1 MNEVIFVFCDD
12 WQAIYINGELKIEGH
27 EITAWDA
34 LKLNLQWSTLKEVE
48 VDQEWAEIDGFPE
61 RYNEIPKSAIIED
74 ILVHEIVDGNIL
86 CITTKK
92 I

>member
-34 LKLNLQWSTLKEVE
+34 LKLNLQWSILKEVE
-48 VDQEWAEIDGFPE
+48 
-61 RYNEIPKSAIIED
+61 KSNAT
-74 ILVHEIVDGNIL
+74 LSA
-86 CITTKK
+86 T
-92 I
+92 